1 MNAFPVQAAKVQP
14 PPLRDD
20 ILARDRLLDWLHAKI
35 HQRLVLVLAEAG
47 YGKTTLLADFAAR
60 TRLRTLWYRLDE
72 DDRDWVTVMHHL
84 VAAGREHDPNFAPR
98 TASLLADTGVAGPAR
113 DAVLDAFLR
122 ELPAIAEHGVVL
134 ILDDFHLVDEAP
146 DAKAIVRELV
156 ARAPE
161 RVSIVIASR
170 RPPSVPIAR
179 LRAAGEVA
187 ELRTDDLRFD
197 ADETARLFSE
207 TYGRSLEP
215 DVLRDLSARTEGW
228 AASLQLVQAA
238 LRDRSPLEIRRFVRN
253 LSGAD
258 QELYDYLAEEVIGDL
273 PDDLQQFLMRTSI
286 LQVVTPDLAGIVTAL
301 PAPGVRRLTTQAERY
316 SLLSRR
322 GSEQRDHLRYHP
334 LVRDFLEDR
343 LERESGGR
351 DAITALHRTVAEA
364 SETDDWRTACY
375 HYSVIGDTAAIGRTI
390 DGAVEEIIARG
401 DVATAEGYVA
411 GIAEASRLTSVEAIR
426 SRSEFRRGQPV
437 QALARAVAARD
448 ADPRSPIALTTLA
461 AAAFT
466 AGDFRLTE
474 ATARQLAEI
483 GSDDESKALAGGF
496 IALVRLSVDAYLPSA
511 IADFERLRRSQEA
524 RGDSHFEATTL
535 LNLALIHKVQG
546 NAIEVLSKADAALLL
561 AGSDPHGAIRAASRT
576 VRAWALAHLGDVAA
590 ARRTFHEAIQDVD
603 APARAEP
610 LLEACELEI
619 WYGSEGRAAELLA
632 QAEPSAGSRS
642 LTPLYLM
649 CAAQL
654 AVRRRDLNGAR
665 TLTSRFEIGKSQ
677 RRHGRDGPA
686 TVHCCPSRVA
696 AERPRFEGRHG
707 ACDTTCRCARSDIL
721 DPGEQGMG
729 RDGAR
734 FGGLE
739 PTDPTAR
746 RRGSRLSKHC
756 GRADRRSPRNGG

>member
-1 MNAFPVQAAKVQP
+1 MPRPDPAVDIARRRSLSFAPSADHKPDPRRPDERLVDVPQARVARVVPQRAREARHEVNAFPVQAAKVQP

-84 VAAGREHDPNFAPR
+84 VAAGREHDPDFAPR

-113 DAVLDAFLR
+113 DAVLDAYLR

-156 ARAPE
+156 SRAPE

-286 LQVVTPDLAGIVTAL
+286 LQVVTPELAAV
-301 PAPGVRRLTTQAERY
+301 V
-316 SLLSRR
+316 
-322 GSEQRDHLRYHP
+322 
-334 LVRDFLEDR
+334 
-343 LERESGGR
+343 
-351 DAITALHRTVAEA
+351 TVAA
-364 SETDDWRTACY
+364 SA
-375 HYSVIGDTAAIGRTI
+375 
-390 DGAVEEIIARG
+390 
-401 DVATAEGYVA
+401 
-411 GIAEASRLTSVEAIR
+411 
-426 SRSEFRRGQPV
+426 
-437 QALARAVAARD
+437 
-448 ADPRSPIALTTLA
+448 
-461 AAAFT
+461 
-466 AGDFRLTE
+466 
-474 ATARQLAEI
+474 
-483 GSDDESKALAGGF
+483 
-496 IALVRLSVDAYLPSA
+496 
-511 IADFERLRRSQEA
+511 
-524 RGDSHFEATTL
+524 
-535 LNLALIHKVQG
+535 
-546 NAIEVLSKADAALLL
+546 
-561 AGSDPHGAIRAASRT
+561 
-576 VRAWALAHLGDVAA
+576 
-590 ARRTFHEAIQDVD
+590 
-603 APARAEP
+603 
-610 LLEACELEI
+610 
-619 WYGSEGRAAELLA
+619 GRAATDDSGRAL
-632 QAEPSAGSRS
+632 QPAEPERQRAARPPALPPAGAGLPRGPPR
-642 LTPLYLM
+642 TR
-649 CAAQL
+649 
-654 AVRRRDLNGAR
+654 VRRSRRDHRAPPNGRGSLRRRA
-665 TLTSRFEIGKSQ
+665 TGELPATTTPH
-677 RRHGRDGPA
+677 RRHGRHRPHDRWRGRGN
-686 TVHCCPSRVA
+686 H
-696 AERPRFEGRHG
+696 RPRRGGR
-707 ACDTTCRCARSDIL
+707 RCALPSDMARSKGSSLATRSFDR
-721 DPGEQGMG
+721 EQT
-729 RDGAR
+729 RDV
-734 FGGLE
+734 GLS
-739 PTDPTAR
+739 R
-746 RRGSRLSKHC
+746 RALH
-756 GRADRRSPRNGG
+756 RAQAIAESNPKSS

>member
-1 MNAFPVQAAKVQP
+1 MNAFPVQAAKVQA

-84 VAAGREHDPNFAPR
+84 VAAGREHDPDFAPR

-113 DAVLDAFLR
+113 DAVLDAYLR
-122 ELPAIAEHGVVL
+122 ELPAIAEYGVVL

-156 ARAPE
+156 SRAPE

-238 LRDRSPLEIRRFVRN
+238 LRDRSPIEIRRFVRN

-286 LQVVTPDLAGIVTAL
+286 LQVVTPELAGIVTGL
-301 PAPGVRRLTTQAERY
+301 PAPEVRRLTTLAERY

-322 GSEQRDHLRYHP
+322 GSVQRDHLRYHP

-351 DAITALHRTVAEA
+351 AAINALHRTVAEA
-364 SETDDWRTACY
+364 AETSDWRTACY

-401 DVATAEGYVA
+401 DVAIAEGFVA
-411 GIAEASRLTSVEAIR
+411 GMDEASHLTSVEAIR
-426 SRSEFRRGQPV
+426 SRSEFRRGQP
-437 QALARAVAARD
+437 
-448 ADPRSPIALTTLA
+448 S
-461 AAAFT
+461 
-466 AGDFRLTE
+466 
-474 ATARQLAEI
+474 
-483 GSDDESKALAGGF
+483 S
-496 IALVRLSVDAYLPSA
+496 
-511 IADFERLRRSQEA
+511 
-524 RGDSHFEATTL
+524 
-535 LNLALIHKVQG
+535 
-546 NAIEVLSKADAALLL
+546 
-561 AGSDPHGAIRAASRT
+561 
-576 VRAWALAHLGDVAA
+576 
-590 ARRTFHEAIQDVD
+590 
-603 APARAEP
+603 
-610 LLEACELEI
+610 
-619 WYGSEGRAAELLA
+619 
-632 QAEPSAGSRS
+632 GSRS
-642 LTPLYLM
+642 GRCGAGCGSDVSGRTHD
-649 CAAQL
+649 ARRGRIH
-654 AVRRRDLNGAR
+654 RRRL
-665 TLTSRFEIGKSQ
+665 Q
-677 RRHGRDGPA
+677 
-686 TVHCCPSRVA
+686 
-696 AERPRFEGRHG
+696 
-707 ACDTTCRCARSDIL
+707 
-721 DPGEQGMG
+721 PG
-729 RDGAR
+729 
-734 FGGLE
+734 
-739 PTDPTAR
+739 
-746 RRGSRLSKHC
+746 
-756 GRADRRSPRNGG
+756 

>member
-84 VAAGREHDPNFAPR
+84 VAAGREHDPDFAPR

-113 DAVLDAFLR
+113 DAVLDAYLR

-156 ARAPE
+156 SRAPE

-286 LQVVTPDLAGIVTAL
+286 LQVVTPELAGIVTDL
-301 PAPGVRRLTTQAERY
+301 PAPEVRRLTTQAERY

-322 GSEQRDHLRYHP
+322 GSVQRDHLRYHP

-364 SETDDWRTACY
+364 SEAGDWRTACY

-401 DVATAEGYVA
+401 DVA
-411 GIAEASRLTSVEAIR
+411 IAEALLARHRRRRSSLTSHRGYPVESPNSDGAIQCR
-426 SRSEFRRGQPV
+426 LSRGLMASAQMRIRTSSG
-437 QALARAVAARD
+437 RAHD
-448 ADPRSPIALTTLA
+448 LA
-461 AAAFT
+461 AIAFRI
-466 AGDFRLTE
+466 GDFAVGMR
-474 ATARQLAEI
+474 RPPK
-483 GSDDESKALAGGF
+483 SW
-496 IALVRLSVDAYLPSA
+496 LSQV
-511 IADFERLRRSQEA
+511 Q
-524 RGDSHFEATTL
+524 TTR
-535 LNLALIHKVQG
+535 
-546 NAIEVLSKADAALLL
+546 
-561 AGSDPHGAIRAASRT
+561 AGS
-576 VRAWALAHLGDVAA
+576 
-590 ARRTFHEAIQDVD
+590 
-603 APARAEP
+603 
-610 LLEACELEI
+610 
-619 WYGSEGRAAELLA
+619 
-632 QAEPSAGSRS
+632 
-642 LTPLYLM
+642 
-649 CAAQL
+649 
-654 AVRRRDLNGAR
+654 
-665 TLTSRFEIGKSQ
+665 
-677 RRHGRDGPA
+677 
-686 TVHCCPSRVA
+686 
-696 AERPRFEGRHG
+696 
-707 ACDTTCRCARSDIL
+707 
-721 DPGEQGMG
+721 
-729 RDGAR
+729 
-734 FGGLE
+734 
-739 PTDPTAR
+739 
-746 RRGSRLSKHC
+746 
-756 GRADRRSPRNGG
+756 

>member
-1 MNAFPVQAAKVQP
+1 MNAFPVQAAKVQA

-84 VAAGREHDPNFAPR
+84 VAAGREHDPDFAPR

-113 DAVLDAFLR
+113 DAVLDAYLR
-122 ELPAIAEHGVVL
+122 ELPAIAEYGVVL

-156 ARAPE
+156 SRAPE

-286 LQVVTPDLAGIVTAL
+286 LQVVTPELAGIVTDL
-301 PAPGVRRLTTQAERY
+301 PAPEVRRLTTQAERY

-322 GSEQRDHLRYHP
+322 GSVQRDHLRYHP

-351 DAITALHRTVAEA
+351 DAINALHRTVAEA
-364 SETDDWRTACY
+364 AEASDWRTACY

-401 DVATAEGYVA
+401 DVAIAEGFVA
-411 GIAEASRLTSVEAIR
+411 DIAEASHLTSVEAIR
-426 SRSEFRRGQPV
+426 SRSEFRRGHPV

-448 ADPRSPIALTTLA
+448 ADPR
-461 AAAFT
+461 
-466 AGDFRLTE
+466 
-474 ATARQLAEI
+474 
-483 GSDDESKALAGGF
+483 
-496 IALVRLSVDAYLPSA
+496 LS
-511 IADFERLRRSQEA
+511 
-524 RGDSHFEATTL
+524 GCSH
-535 LNLALIHKVQG
+535 
-546 NAIEVLSKADAALLL
+546 D
-561 AGSDPHGAIRAASRT
+561 
-576 VRAWALAHLGDVAA
+576 
-590 ARRTFHEAIQDVD
+590 
-603 APARAEP
+603 
-610 LLEACELEI
+610 
-619 WYGSEGRAAELLA
+619 
-632 QAEPSAGSRS
+632 
-642 LTPLYLM
+642 
-649 CAAQL
+649 
-654 AVRRRDLNGAR
+654 
-665 TLTSRFEIGKSQ
+665 
-677 RRHGRDGPA
+677 
-686 TVHCCPSRVA
+686 
-696 AERPRFEGRHG
+696 
-707 ACDTTCRCARSDIL
+707 
-721 DPGEQGMG
+721 
-729 RDGAR
+729 
-734 FGGLE
+734 
-739 PTDPTAR
+739 AR
-746 RRGSRLSKHC
+746 RRRLH
-756 GRADRRSPRNGG
+756 GRRLPTGGGDGKRAR

>member
-1 MNAFPVQAAKVQP
+1 MNAFPVQAAKVQA

-84 VAAGREHDPNFAPR
+84 VAAGREHDPDFAPR

-113 DAVLDAFLR
+113 DAVLDAYLR

-286 LQVVTPDLAGIVTAL
+286 LQVVTPELAGIVTTL
-301 PAPGVRRLTTQAERY
+301 PAPEVRRLTTQAERY

-322 GSEQRDHLRYHP
+322 GSVQRDHLRYHP

-351 DAITALHRTVAEA
+351 DTINALHRTVAETAEA
-364 SETDDWRTACY
+364 SDWRTACY

-401 DVATAEGYVA
+401 EVAVVGALPFRRRVRNGLQLA
-411 GIAEASRLTSVEAIR
+411 MKSIASRA
-426 SRSEFRRGQPV
+426 EFARGQPV
-437 QALARAVAARD
+437 VR
-448 ADPRSPIALTTLA
+448 
-461 AAAFT
+461 
-466 AGDFRLTE
+466 
-474 ATARQLAEI
+474 
-483 GSDDESKALAGGF
+483 F
-496 IALVRLSVDAYLPSA
+496 IARRQS
-511 IADFERLRRSQEA
+511 RSQT
-524 RGDSHFEATTL
+524 R
-535 LNLALIHKVQG
+535 
-546 NAIEVLSKADAALLL
+546 
-561 AGSDPHGAIRAASRT
+561 
-576 VRAWALAHLGDVAA
+576 
-590 ARRTFHEAIQDVD
+590 
-603 APARAEP
+603 
-610 LLEACELEI
+610 
-619 WYGSEGRAAELLA
+619 
-632 QAEPSAGSRS
+632 SRS
-642 LTPLYLM
+642 WP
-649 CAAQL
+649 
-654 AVRRRDLNGAR
+654 
-665 TLTSRFEIGKSQ
+665 
-677 RRHGRDGPA
+677 
-686 TVHCCPSRVA
+686 
-696 AERPRFEGRHG
+696 
-707 ACDTTCRCARSDIL
+707 
-721 DPGEQGMG
+721 
-729 RDGAR
+729 
-734 FGGLE
+734 
-739 PTDPTAR
+739 
-746 RRGSRLSKHC
+746 
-756 GRADRRSPRNGG
+756 